1 MSHDD
6 RAPDTASAAREPLVS
21 VVMPV
26 RNAEQFLREAMD
38 SVLTQS
44 LSELELI
51 VIDDGSTDASG
62 AIMADYASA
71 DPRVVVVQQDGN
83 GIGAALNHGFAVARA
98 PYVARLDADD
108 VALPHRLEHQRRFLI
123 ENESAALV
131 AGGSKLIDE
140 RGRTLF
146 EAIPPAD
153 DAELRKA
160 LADVTPFAHS
170 SVMLRKTAFNRV
182 GGYRSML
189 ASAEDLDLWL
199 RLADY
204 YQLVALAEIV
214 VLYRMH
220 PRQATVRELE
230 LQALCCVAA
239 RTAAR
244 ERAAGR
250 TDPLD
255 SLESLDRETVLA
267 LGASEAEIASTLV
280 TITNWLAKTHTL
292 AGQPKIGE
300 EVFALGL
307 DAARSA
313 GGSRALVARVRA
325 ERARVRHEQGRF
337 LQSKLDSILAAVAE
351 PRRIPDLARRKLLD
365 VGLSVADRCGRGR
378 QRSGAHVSAD
388 DAIDRWHVR
397 QVLRLES
404 FPRRAKWDVVALFAT
419 RNWRRRPARIRIGRG
434 FVYLDPQ
441 SLPADWETWLHIFFY
456 PTYPIDFRDAVV
468 VDVGAHKGYFSA
480 AALEGGARK
489 VFSYEPEKHNFALLE
504 RAASSVRAPDVWLRR
519 CAAVGGA
526 SRSAELYV
534 AEGAWSSWAHSLLQ
548 DAAAESAAATE
559 PVDVVSMASVLQE
572 ASGVEGRR
580 LVVKIDAEGAE
591 CEIVLQTDAQSW
603 ASVDEL
609 LVECHDFAPC
619 ALDDLV
625 VHLARAGLIHRGSA
639 HLVDR
644 FSREND
650 EAIGRPGDS
659 EAGDSE
665 GIENHVTGGA
675 AATDQG

>member
-1 MSHDD
+1 MSYDD
-6 RAPDTASAAREPLVS
+6 RAADAASAAREPLVS

-26 RNAEQFLREAMD
+26 RNAEQFLCEAID

-51 VIDDGSTDASG
+51 VVDDGSTDTSG
-62 AIMADYASA
+62 AIMADYAFA
-71 DPRVVVVQQDGN
+71 DPRVVVVQQEGK
-83 GIGAALNHGFAVARA
+83 GIGAALNRGFAVARA

-108 VALPHRLEHQRRFLI
+108 VALPDRLEHQRRFLI

-131 AGGSKLIDE
+131 AGGSQLIDE
-140 RGRTLF
+140 HGRTLL
-146 EAIPPAD
+146 EALPPAG
-153 DAELRKA
+153 DAALRKA

-170 SVMLRKTAFNRV
+170 SVMLRKTAFDRV

-204 YQLVALAEIV
+204 YELAALAEIV

-239 RTAAR
+239 RAAAR

-250 TDPLD
+250 TDPLE
-255 SLESLDRETVLA
+255 SLESLDRETVTE
-267 LGASEAEIASTLV
+267 LGSSEAEITSTLV
-280 TITNWLAKTHTL
+280 TITNWLAKTHTR

-300 EVFALGL
+300 DIFALGL

-313 GGSRALVARVRA
+313 SGSRALVARVRA

-365 VGLSVADRCGRGR
+365 VGLSVADRCGRRR
-378 QRSGAHVSAD
+378 QRNGAQVSTD
-388 DAIDRWHVR
+388 DAIERWHVR
-397 QVLRLES
+397 QLLCLES
-404 FPRRAKWDVVALFAT
+404 LPRRAKWDVLALFAT
-419 RNWRRRPARIRIGRG
+419 RSWRRRPVRIRIGRG
-434 FVYLDPQ
+434 SVYLDPQ

-489 VFSYEPEKHNFALLE
+489 VFSYEPEKRNFALLE
-504 RAASSVRAPDVWLRR
+504 RAASSSGVPDVWLRR
-519 CAAVGGA
+519 CAAVGGT
-526 SRSAELYV
+526 SRSAAALYV
-534 AEGAWSSWAHSLLQ
+534 AKGAWSSWAHSLLA
-548 DAAAESAAATE
+548 DGPPGVGAATE
-559 PVDVVSMASVLQE
+559 PVDVVSMASVLRE
-572 ASGVEGRR
+572 VAGVEGSR

-591 CEIVLQTDAQSW
+591 CEIVLQTEPRSW

-609 LVECHDFAPC
+609 LLEYHDFAPC
-619 ALDDLV
+619 ALKDFV
-625 VHLARAGLIHRGSA
+625 AHLGRAGLIHRGSA

-644 FSREND
+644 FSRADGEP
-650 EAIGRPGDS
+650 AGRPGDG
-659 EAGDSE
+659 EPGDS
-665 GIENHVTGGA
+665 
-675 AATDQG
+675 